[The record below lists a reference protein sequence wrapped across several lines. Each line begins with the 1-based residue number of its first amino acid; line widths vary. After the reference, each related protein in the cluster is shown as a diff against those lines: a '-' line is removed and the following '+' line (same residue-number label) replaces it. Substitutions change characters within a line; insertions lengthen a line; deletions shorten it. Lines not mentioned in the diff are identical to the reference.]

1 VTRHTHLSDGNLVEK
16 TLAGDDTAF
25 RTLVERHTGAVFN
38 TAYRLLG
45 NRADAA
51 DAAQDTFLRAYR
63 ALHTFRTDA
72 PLKPWL
78 CRIAAN
84 VSLNRLKRHKPTLS
98 LDDHPAGTDPPAI
111 PDLLAEPQQAVLAA
125 EREREL
131 RAAILALPPNQ
142 RAIIELRHFQELSYA
157 EIAAALKISVA
168 NVKIKLFR
176 ARKALRTILQRE
188 TDQ

>member
-1 VTRHTHLSDGNLVEK
+1 VTRHTHLSDGNLVER

-25 RTLVERHTGAVFN
+25 RVLVERHTGAVFN

-45 NRADAA
+45 NRTDAA
-51 DAAQDTFLRAYR
+51 DAAQDTFLREYR

-84 VSLNRLKRHKPTLS
+84 VSLNRLKRRQPTVS

-111 PDLLAEPQQAVLAA
+111 PDFSAEPQRELLKS

-131 RAAILALPPNQ
+131 RTAILALPPDQ
-142 RAIIELRHFQELSYA
+142 RTIIELRHFQELSYA
-157 EIAAALKISVA
+157 EIAATLEISVA
-168 NVKIKLFR
+168 NVKVKLFR
-176 ARKALRTILQRE
+176 ARKKLRILLTQE
-188 TDQ
+188 TKS

>member
-16 TLAGDDTAF
+16 TLAGDDSAF

-51 DAAQDTFLRAYR
+51 DTAQETFLKAYR
-63 ALHTFRTDA
+63 ALNTFRRDA

-84 VSLNRLKRHKPTLS
+84 TALNRLKRRRHTLS
-98 LDDHPAGTDPPAI
+98 LDAHPPDADPIAV
-111 PDLLAEPQQAVLAA
+111 PDVSAEPQRAVLAA
-125 EREREL
+125 ERDREL
-131 RAAILALPPNQ
+131 RAAILALPPDQ
-142 RAIIELRHFQELSYA
+142 RTIIELRHFQELSYA
-157 EIAAALKISVA
+157 AIADTLEISVS
-168 NVKIKLFR
+168 NVKVKLFR
-176 ARKALRTILQRE
+176 ARKKLHRMLQPSE
-188 TDQ
+188 I

>member
-1 VTRHTHLSDGNLVEK
+1 MTRHTHLSDGNLVEK

-98 LDDHPAGTDPPAI
+98 LEDHPAGTDPPAI
-111 PDLLAEPQQAVLAA
+111 PDLSAEPQRAVLAA
-125 EREREL
+125 ERDREL
-131 RAAILALPPNQ
+131 RAAILALPPDQ
-142 RAIIELRHFQELSYA
+142 RTIIELRHFQELSYA

-176 ARKALRTILQRE
+176 ARKALRTILKRE